1 MNILVTGSNG
11 QLGNEMVRVSGNSKD
26 RYVFTDIAELDIT
39 NLDDVLA
46 LVQKERID
54 VIVNCAAYTNVDKA
68 EEDEKAADLINHVA
82 VSYLAA
88 AAKSV
93 NATLIHISTDYV
105 FKGINYLPFTEKD
118 TTEPT
123 GVYGKTK
130 LAGEEAVVNS
140 GCNYIILRTAW
151 LYSAWGKNFVKTMLK
166 LTKEKDALPVIFDQ
180 IGTPTFAGDLAD
192 AIGWILDRR
201 LTGKQD
207 IYHFSNEG
215 VCSWY
220 DFAVVIARL
229 AGNECDVRPI
239 HTFEYPSKVKR
250 PHYSVL
256 DKAKFRETFGYK
268 IPHWMDSLEKCINQ
282 IKAPSNGI

>member
-130 LAGEEAVVNS
+130 LAGEEAVVIIALRQFFGLS
-140 GCNYIILRTAW
+140 VLPGQHGALGCIFICRLIC
-151 LYSAWGKNFVKTMLK
+151 K
-166 LTKEKDALPVIFDQ
+166 LQIELDALCGGFRQ
-180 IGTPTFAGDLAD
+180 NGN
-192 AIGWILDRR
+192 R
-201 LTGKQD
+201 
-207 IYHFSNEG
+207 
-215 VCSWY
+215 
-220 DFAVVIARL
+220 VVTDH
-229 AGNECDVRPI
+229 AGNVAPKIR
-239 HTFEYPSKVKR
+239 
-250 PHYSVL
+250 
-256 DKAKFRETFGYK
+256 KARKPAALFVH
-268 IPHWMDSLEKCINQ
+268 P
-282 IKAPSNGI
+282 